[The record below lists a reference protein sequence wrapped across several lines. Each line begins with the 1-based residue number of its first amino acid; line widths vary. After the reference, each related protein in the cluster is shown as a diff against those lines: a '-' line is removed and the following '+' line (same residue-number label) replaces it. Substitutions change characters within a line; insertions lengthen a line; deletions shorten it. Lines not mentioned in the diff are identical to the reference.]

1 MGTQE
6 RAFRLYYASMTD
18 AELLH
23 NAANR
28 TSFVETAQRVL
39 DDELDH
45 RRLSLPVPGVP
56 PVHHSALWNWS
67 HHLAQRLHLS
77 HHSAG

>member
-28 TSFVETAQRVL
+28 QSFVEMAQRVL

-45 RRLSLPVPGVP
+45 RHLSLPVPLVP
-56 PVHHSALWNWS
+56 AMQHSALWNWS
-67 HHLAQRLHLS
+67 HDLVQRLHLS